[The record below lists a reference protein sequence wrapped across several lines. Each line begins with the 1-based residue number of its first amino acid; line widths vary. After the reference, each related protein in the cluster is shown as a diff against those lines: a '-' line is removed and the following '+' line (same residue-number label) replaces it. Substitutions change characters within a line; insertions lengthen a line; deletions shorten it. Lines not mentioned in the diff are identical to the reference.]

1 MTAQGLDVAGWWHDT
16 VIRDGRLPLLL
27 AFAALL
33 VTFLATRTITR
44 MIRAGRGPFRNVST
58 GGVHIHHVVPGIV
71 LTLVGG
77 VLAVGAGGN
86 IVARSIAGVLFG
98 MGAGLVL
105 DEFAMIVHLD
115 DVYWSEQGRV
125 SVEATVLAIAVVGL
139 AVTGSVP
146 FDASEPAG
154 TTVGD
159 RVGWVVAVLLTVLVA
174 GITFAKGKFR
184 IGVIGVLVPVVNMVA
199 ACRLARPGSPW
210 AERFYRDHPRK
221 LRRATV
227 RAARHDA
234 RWDPIR
240 RRFEDTLGGR
250 PSPAPPPPTE
260 PIRTRVT
267 VSGSRHTLCRLSANK
282 RTPAPG
288 LGRTPAPGHG
298 AAMPPHA

>member
-1 MTAQGLDVAGWWHDT
+1 MTAQGLDAAGWWRDT

-33 VTFLATRTITR
+33 LTFLITRTITR
-44 MIRAGRGPFRNVST
+44 LIRAGRGPFGNVSA
-58 GGVHIHHVVPGIV
+58 GGLHIHHVVPGIV
-71 LTLVGG
+71 LTLIGG
-77 VLAVGAGGN
+77 VLAIGAGGN

-125 SVEATVLAIAVVGL
+125 SVEATVLAVAVVGL

-146 FDASEPAG
+146 FDASSPSG
-154 TTVGD
+154 PTVGD
-159 RVGWVVAVLLTVLVA
+159 RVGWVVAIVLMVVVT

-184 IGVIGVLVPVVNMVA
+184 IGVIGVLVPVVNVVA

-221 LRRATV
+221 LHRATV

-234 RWDPIR
+234 RWDPLR
-240 RRFEDTLGGR
+240 RRLEDTLGGR
-250 PSPAPPPPTE
+250 PSPSPSPPSAAV
-260 PIRTRVT
+260 RTRTT
-267 VSGSRHTLCRLSANK
+267 VSGARHTLRRLPP
-282 RTPAPG
+282 T
-288 LGRTPAPGHG
+288 GRASG
-298 AAMPPHA
+298 A